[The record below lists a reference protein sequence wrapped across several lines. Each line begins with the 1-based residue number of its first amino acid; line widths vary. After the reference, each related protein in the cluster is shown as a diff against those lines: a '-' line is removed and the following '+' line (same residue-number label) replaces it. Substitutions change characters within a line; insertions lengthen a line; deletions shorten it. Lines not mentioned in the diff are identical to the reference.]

1 MPADDLQPDTILG
14 LGALFPELRSVKLA
28 GMASPQAPA
37 WGWMEDSA
45 GPVKYSMFSSTPATV
60 SMPRIQEVI
69 SQHPRPSIIPLGLD
83 DNVESASRS

>member
-1 MPADDLQPDTILG
+1 MRSVPADDLQPDTILG

-37 WGWMEDSA
+37 WGWMQDSA
-45 GPVKYSMFSSTPATV
+45 GPVKYSMFSSTPDTV

-69 SQHPRPSIIPLGLD
+69 YSYSIFL
-83 DNVESASRS
+83 V